1 MYPIGKLILVILTRP
16 TLLLPSLL
24 ATVFLLASCTA
35 PAEMPVAALEALNQ
49 QWESLPGYQG
59 SSLEILRA
67 WQGELPSEAPA
78 SMEVWC
84 VEAQPA
90 SNLDL
95 EEKPAPIIWILIRER
110 QDAEWTAAM
119 LMTMSAIWPYQ
130 ACGTEP

>member
-1 MYPIGKLILVILTRP
+1 LVILTRP
-16 TLLLPSLL
+16 VLFLSAML
-24 ATVFLLASCTA
+24 AAILFLVACTT
-35 PAEMPVAALEALNQ
+35 PPTMPETALEALNQ

-67 WQGELPSEAPA
+67 WQGELPAEVPA
-78 SMEVWC
+78 SMEIWC

-90 SNLDL
+90 SSLNP
-95 EEKPAPIIWILIRER
+95 EEQPAPFIWILIRES

-119 LMTMSAIWPYQ
+119 LMTMSAMWPYQ

>member
-59 SSLEILRA
+59 SGLDILRA
-67 WQGELPSEAPA
+67 WQGEPPAEAPA
-78 SMEVWC
+78 SMEIWC

-90 SNLDL
+90 SSLNP
-95 EEKPAPIIWILIRER
+95 EEQPAPFIWIVVRES

-119 LMTMSAIWPYQ
+119 LVTMSAMWPYQ
-130 ACGTEP
+130 ACGTVP

>member
-1 MYPIGKLILVILTRP
+1 MIILTRP

-24 ATVFLLASCTA
+24 ATIFLLASCTA
-35 PAEMPVAALEALNQ
+35 PPEMPVAALEALNQ

-59 SSLEILRA
+59 LSLDILRA
-67 WQGELPSEAPA
+67 WQGEPPAEAPA
-78 SMEVWC
+78 SMEIWC

-90 SNLDL
+90 SSLDL
-95 EEKPAPIIWILIRER
+95 EEKPAPFIWILIRES

-119 LMTMSAIWPYQ
+119 LMTMSAMWPYQ